1 MGAQTKEPGPKK
13 ATAGVRQSAENVFYD
28 AREVRKH
35 VNQTW
40 SLAAKTPMFC
50 KISKTKNGNTRRATT
65 RLISNTAYAIALSS
79 AAHTVCQSVAA
90 ECEDLNLSC
99 HEEKRMAPWLPNAS
113 AGAKILIEQFLASL
127 AQEATYKAHAFRVAS
142 SRANPPKRLS
152 RAHMKAGWKATIEGV
167 FAESPMGSGISLP
180 LNDALEHSK
189 AKAKAKASDAK
200 RGRPAAAK
208 KASEKDGKDFLPA
221 DEVGEELPKGKK
233 SALAEED

>member
-40 SLAAKTPMFC
+40 SLASKTPMFC
-50 KISKTKNGNTRRATT
+50 KISKTKNGDTRRTTT

-79 AAHTVCQSVAA
+79 SAHAVCQSVAA
-90 ECEDLNLSC
+90 ECDDLNLSC
-99 HEEKRMAPWLPNAS
+99 HEEKKTAPWLPNAS

-152 RAHMKAGWKATIEGV
+152 RTHMKAGWKATIERV
-167 FAESPMGSGISLP
+167 FSEGPLGSGISLP
-180 LNDALEHSK
+180 LNDVLERSK
-189 AKAKAKASDAK
+189 AVKTKPGAGK
-200 RGRPAAAK
+200 RGRPSAAK
-208 KASEKDGKDFLPA
+208 KAAEKDGDNFLPA
-221 DEVGEELPKGKK
+221 DEVGESLPIGKK
-233 SALAEED
+233 SALNEED